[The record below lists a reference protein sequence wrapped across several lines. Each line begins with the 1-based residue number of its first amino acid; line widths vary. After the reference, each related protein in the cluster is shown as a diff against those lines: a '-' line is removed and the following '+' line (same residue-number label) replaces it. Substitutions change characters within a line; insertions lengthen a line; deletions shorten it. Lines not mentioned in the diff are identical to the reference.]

1 MFVACQDIECNM
13 SKAVYINYG
22 SHFGLSRVQVSD
34 LFVDD
39 EGTVIASIRA
49 IYTSTNDTINAV
61 VRMSQ
66 SSQAEVDTFTFV
78 EPTLIK

>member
-13 SKAVYINYG
+13 SEA
-22 SHFGLSRVQVSD
+22 

-39 EGTVIASIRA
+39 KGTVIASIRA

-61 VRMSQ
+61 VRMAQ

>member
-13 SKAVYINYG
+13 SKAIYIDYG
-22 SHFGLSRVQVSD
+22 THFGMNRARVSD

-61 VRMSQ
+61 VRMAQ
-66 SSQAEVDTFTFV
+66 SSEAEVDKLTFV